1 MAVSIKRR
9 HCSRNNMTTNREETG
24 NLFSET
30 VIDHATRPR
39 NAGSLDGADAH
50 ALVRGPCG
58 DNMEMWLKA
67 RDGIIKNITFWTD
80 GCGAT
85 IACGSVVTEMAMGK
99 TLGEALAISAGVIVD
114 SLGGLPEGHLHCAGL
129 AALTL
134 KKVIIEYMDIQREP
148 WKKAYGRN

>member
-1 MAVSIKRR
+1 
-9 HCSRNNMTTNREETG
+9 MTTNQEETG
-24 NLFSET
+24 NVFSAA

-39 NAGSLDGADAH
+39 NVGSMEGADAH

-67 RDGIIKNITFWTD
+67 RDGVVKNLTFWTD

-85 IACGSVVTEMAMGK
+85 IACGSVATEMGKGK
-99 TLGEALAISAGVIVD
+99 TLGEALAISAEVITR
-114 SLGGLPEGHLHCAGL
+114 SLGGLPDDHIHCAGL

-134 KKVIIEYMDIQREP
+134 KKTIIQYMDIQREP